1 VKTLLALCFL
11 ATSASAGTDADFARS
26 LSVDP
31 LIIGDQAPPPA
42 QGKITDGL
50 GRAVSPEASAAYDR
64 VVKAVKK
71 RTLSQDDKV
80 FLLTVLNDPPVAAG
94 SFKNREE
101 LALFFAQRGV
111 GVGGGSLA
119 GTDLWRLVRSAR
131 AAAQAYKIPPAIL
144 LCLTFQESGFVR
156 EASAWTTSAKGV
168 GQMTNPAVEYIVWMI
183 KNDKKRIKP
192 QTEEYARLL
201 GATMPDRVLGTP
213 DVDKLT
219 KELDA
224 LRKSGAPKATVQAKK
239 EERLAAIRAHKDE
252 PGSIYNIETNFGLA
266 AAFLA
271 DIRYAHL
278 QEVPEERKG
287 WLSAVG
293 GYNQGMGIINDL
305 IYKVYQTPAAYNAA
319 SIDEIFS
326 PATAAR
332 LSISKDFQEEML
344 GEVGNVRRC
353 ALP

>member
-1 VKTLLALCFL
+1 LLAS
-11 ATSASAGTDADFARS
+11 AVAASADSDADFASS
-26 LSVDP
+26 LNSIP
-31 LIIGDQAPPPA
+31 LVVGDQAPLPA
-42 QGKITDGL
+42 QGKTTDGL
-50 GRAVSPEASAAYDR
+50 GRPISPSAQAAYDR
-64 VVKAVKK
+64 VIKAVKK
-71 RTLSQDDKV
+71 RTLSQDEKV
-80 FLLTVLNDPPVAAG
+80 FLLTVLNDPPVASG
-94 SFKNREE
+94 GFKSREE

-111 GVGGGSLA
+111 GVSVGSTGLA

-144 LCLTFQESGFVR
+144 MCLTFQESGFVR

-183 KNDKKRIKP
+183 HHDNKRIKP
-192 QTEEYARLL
+192 ETEEYARLL
-201 GATMPDRVLGTP
+201 GATMPTSLIGTP

-224 LRKSGAPKATVQAKK
+224 LRKSGAPKADINAKK
-239 EERLAAIRAHKDE
+239 AERLAAIRAHKDE

-278 QEVPEERKG
+278 QEVPEEQKG

-305 IYKVYQTPAAYNAA
+305 IYKVYQTPDAYNKA

-326 PATAAR
+326 PATAAK
-332 LSISKDFQEEML
+332 LTISKDFQEEML